1 VKTLKYVLVNIVG
14 TLLRFLPWSYPGG
27 LLEIGQPDD
36 SSPVLMT
43 CNYRLTVERV
53 LRSLMGMDA
62 HLLVANSD
70 GVNVWCAATGG
81 RLTSH
86 DVISVLKT
94 SGIEERVSHRS
105 VVLPQLAATG
115 VEAGVVESKSGWQVI
130 WGPVYAQDLPRFL
143 REGQD
148 EGRTMRMVRFP
159 LGQRVEM
166 ATAYAFPL
174 SLLVGVVTALWWRHA
189 FVPSVVAVWG
199 LCLAVYLTFPAYRS
213 WPGPAG
219 KGSGVVL
226 AGLVASWAVAM
237 VCAAGYSFV
246 VAGAE
251 WGGIA
256 RWGVLTL
263 VVLVVLG
270 IDLLGSTPVYKSGLH
285 EDRRL
290 RVELDLAKCHGA
302 GACVEVCPRDCYEL
316 DQGRGKV
323 SMPGSIRCVQC
334 GACIVQCPCDALSFA
349 TPDGGTI
356 TPETVRRFKLN
367 LMGSRVE
374 E

>member
-1 VKTLKYVLVNIVG
+1 MSTISYLLVNIVG
-14 TLLRFLPWSYPGG
+14 TLLRFLPWSSPGG
-27 LLEIGQPDD
+27 LVEIGQPDE
-36 SSPVLMT
+36 SSPVLVT

-53 LRSLMGMDA
+53 RRCLRGMDVY
-62 HLLVANSD
+62 LLVANSD
-70 GVNVWCAATGG
+70 GINVWCAATGG

-86 DVISVLKT
+86 DVVSVLKT
-94 SGIEERVSHRS
+94 SGIEEKVRHRK
-105 VVLPQLAATG
+105 VILPQLAATG

-143 REGQD
+143 GEGPD
-148 EGRTMRMVRFP
+148 KGRIARMVRFP
-159 LGQRVEM
+159 LTQRVEM
-166 ATAYAFPL
+166 AIAYAFPI
-174 SLLVGVVTALWWRHA
+174 SLLVGVVTALWWRQT
-189 FVPSVVAVWG
+189 FVPAVVAVWA
-199 LCLAVYLTFPAYRS
+199 LCLAVYLSFPVYSRRLG
-213 WPGPAG
+213 PGG

-226 AGLVASWAVAM
+226 GGLLAAWAVAM
-237 VCAAGYSFV
+237 VCAASYLYL
-246 VAGAE
+246 VAGAQ

-256 RWGVLTL
+256 RWGALTL
-263 VVLVVLG
+263 VVLLVLG

-290 RVELDLAKCHGA
+290 HVELDLAKCHGA

-367 LMGSRVE
+367 LMGARVE